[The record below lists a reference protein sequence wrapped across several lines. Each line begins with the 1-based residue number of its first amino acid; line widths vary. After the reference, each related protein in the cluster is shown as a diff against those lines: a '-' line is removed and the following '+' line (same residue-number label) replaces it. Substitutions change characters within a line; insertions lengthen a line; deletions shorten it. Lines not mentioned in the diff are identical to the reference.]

1 MYLRILGKDLRQ
13 KKMMNAILLA
23 FIILAAAFI
32 AGSAGNVTTVFTAL
46 DRYFEM
52 AGVPDYWFAAT
63 DPGEVARFEAFAK
76 EHGYVYQKADL
87 MQIDPKDVLVEGEE
101 FSYGN
106 TLCLSTVEGSRVFD
120 SDAREIKEVGEGEI
134 YVASNLFCSEEY
146 AFREGGTVSI
156 ASKGVEKEFVL
167 QKAAKDALFGSPM
180 IGMARFLVSKKDY
193 DLFYQKNKSI
203 CYMVS
208 VYTEDPAYPKAF
220 ADLELDLVMNEEYST
235 VKLMYLM
242 DLLIAAVMLAV
253 SVCLILISLVILHFT
268 IRFTVTEDFREI
280 GVMKAIGIK
289 NSSIRGLYI
298 IKYFAVAVVG
308 SAIGFALSFPF
319 GALLLSKSSQN
330 IIISNEGNALLQLLC
345 AISTAAFVALFC
357 YYCTR
362 NVKKFS
368 PIDAI
373 RNGETGERYRGRGV
387 VHLSRS
393 KLRPVFFLAVNDI
406 LSAPKRYLA
415 MALIFILGT
424 LLVIIPVN
432 SINTLRSDKLL
443 SWFNMADSDHVI
455 SQETL
460 LMLDGNNRKLLEDGI
475 AEVEDFLSKRQ
486 IQAEVFQEAMFR
498 MGISFGE
505 KKTSSLAF
513 LGIGAVTADQY
524 AYIEGTPP
532 QDCGEVAISYVNAEQ
547 IGAGIGDEVEIKM
560 GGEGK
565 TYLVTALT
573 QSLNNMGEGIR
584 FYQKEPLDDA
594 FMAGSFGIQVRYA
607 DHPGKKELE
616 ERKGLLAA
624 AFPDAAVYTAGEYVS
639 NMIGDSAGQL
649 EDIKALI
656 LLVVLCIHMLV
667 ALLMEKSFL
676 TKEKGEIAILKAIG
690 FRNGF
695 LILWQTMRIGLVLA
709 GSVLLGVLL
718 SKPISGLTVGPIFQ
732 MMGAYKMEL
741 EVLPFEVYAQYPLL
755 MLAAVLLAAFIAAQG
770 LRKIKSDLARE

>member
-203 CYMVS
+203 CYMVC
-208 VYTEDPAYPKAF
+208 
-220 ADLELDLVMNEEYST
+220 
-235 VKLMYLM
+235 
-242 DLLIAAVMLAV
+242 
-253 SVCLILISLVILHFT
+253 VCLILISLVILHFT

-770 LRKIKSDLARE
+770 LRKINLARE

>member
-524 AYIEGTPP
+524 AYIEGTP
-532 QDCGEVAISYVNAEQ
+532 
-547 IGAGIGDEVEIKM
+547 
-560 GGEGK
+560 
-565 TYLVTALT
+565 
-573 QSLNNMGEGIR
+573 R
-584 FYQKEPLDDA
+584 DDA